1 MNWLNYHHLLYFW
14 TVAQEG
20 SLTAGSKKLHLTPQT
35 VSTQLRTLEEALGEE
50 LFDRSGRQ
58 LVLTDVGRQ
67 VYRYAHEIFML
78 GQEMTDSLKGRPVG
92 RSLKLF
98 VGVADVLPKLVAY
111 RLIEPALRGDED
123 LRIVC
128 IENRSE
134 NLLARLV
141 IHELDVVL
149 TDAPVPPN
157 LKVRAF
163 NHLLG
168 ECGVTFMAAAPLV
181 ADLRKGFPRSLDGA
195 PFLLPAD
202 GTTLRHSLE
211 YWFDGLGIRPAVV
224 GEFEDSALLK
234 VFGQAGAGVFAVPSI
249 VAEDARLQYKVRILG
264 ETTEIVERWYAIS
277 GERRIQHPAV
287 AAICQAARSRL
298 FG

>member
-1 MNWLNYHHLLYFW
+1 
-14 TVAQEG
+14 
-20 SLTAGSKKLHLTPQT
+20 
-35 VSTQLRTLEEALGEE
+35 
-50 LFDRSGRQ
+50 
-58 LVLTDVGRQ
+58 
-67 VYRYAHEIFML
+67 ML
-78 GQEMTDSLKGRPVG
+78 GRELSDSLEGRPAG
-92 RSLKLF
+92 RSLRLL
-98 VGVADVLPKLVAY
+98 VGVADVLPKLLAH
-111 RLIEPALRGDED
+111 RLIEPALQGDED

-128 IENRSE
+128 VENTSE

-157 LKVRAF
+157 LKLRAF

-168 ECGVTFMAAAPLV
+168 ECAVTFMAAAPLV
-181 ADLRKGFPRSLDGA
+181 ADLRKDFPRSLDGA

-202 GTTLRHSLE
+202 GTTLRHSLD
-211 YWFDGLGIRPAVV
+211 YWFDNLGIRPAVV

-249 VAEDARLQYKVRILG
+249 LAKDAQLQYKVRKLG
-264 ETTEIVERWYAIS
+264 EAKEIVERWYAIS

-287 AAICQAARSRL
+287 AAICQAARYRL